1 MMTTTSSYSRS
12 TSPANTSAS
21 ISGRCVAVAA
31 WSRSAWSSSSAFAPT
46 DPRPSRAYRLGQ
58 EKCSASIRISYAYLQ
73 TQGISLVVV
82 VCDKSGCLNIY
93 FERTDDKINAYMWQ
107 VLISKLC
114 FEQAKT
120 QGDIFLHTI
129 KHENERTGWTNTQ
142 RQNYLEKFNIFHTSA
157 TSTHIIENGPLALYV
172 VRQNKKIRLSRLFAE
187 TEMSKTAQLKAEAD
201 AEKDQANDY
210 CEYYNY
216 YCEQLKLFSCIA
228 KCVISP

>member
-1 MMTTTSSYSRS
+1 M
-12 TSPANTSAS
+12 
-21 ISGRCVAVAA
+21 
-31 WSRSAWSSSSAFAPT
+31 
-46 DPRPSRAYRLGQ
+46 
-58 EKCSASIRISYAYLQ
+58 
-73 TQGISLVVV
+73 VV

-93 FERTDDKINAYMWQ
+93 FERTDDKINAHMWQ

-114 FEQAKT
+114 FEQART

-129 KHENERTGWTNTQ
+129 KHENERTGWTDTQ
-142 RQNYLEKFNIFHTSA
+142 RQNYLEKINIFHTSA

-187 TEMSKTAQLKAEAD
+187 TEMSKTAKLKAD
-201 AEKDQANDY
+201 AEKDQTNDY

-228 KCVISP
+228 KCVISPCISPYVSFYHTNTHTHTHTHTCFSVAATTSPLTISSDCCRLTSCCPA